1 MLCFLG
7 FEWFPRMDVVES
19 GTAYVVTVEL
29 PGVNVD
35 GIRVEIDHGRY
46 LWTDC
51 VTHLL
56 IPCFVFWHLVL

>member
-1 MLCFLG
+1 
-7 FEWFPRMDVVES
+7 MDVVES

-46 LWTDC
+46 L
-51 VTHLL
+51 
-56 IPCFVFWHLVL
+56 

>member
-1 MLCFLG
+1 MLLRFRECSCGSMLCFLG

-46 LWTDC
+46 L
-51 VTHLL
+51 
-56 IPCFVFWHLVL
+56 